1 MMTLRAFVVW
11 GEGYEPQPILD
22 FLEYQAPEPAYPNGR
37 VLIVGCGQCPLW
49 ADRAQVVL
57 A

>member
-1 MMTLRAFVVW
+1 MMALRAFVVW

-37 VLIVGCGQCPLW
+37 VLIVGRGQCPLW